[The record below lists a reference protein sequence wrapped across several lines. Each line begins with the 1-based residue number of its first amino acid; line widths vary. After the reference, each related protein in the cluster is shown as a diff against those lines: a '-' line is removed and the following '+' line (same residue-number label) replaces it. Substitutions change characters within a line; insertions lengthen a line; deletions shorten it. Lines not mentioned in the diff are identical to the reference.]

1 MQHPT
6 KNSLTHSAVNTEK
19 YSTLHQANNFLDVQ
33 VRVEDP
39 DDHLPRDGA
48 AGVHGEPLDHRLL
61 DTEAVREVRET
72 HVCRTKL

>member
-1 MQHPT
+1 MCQMSHF
-6 KNSLTHSAVNTEK
+6 
-19 YSTLHQANNFLDVQ
+19 LHLQ
-33 VRVEDP
+33 VRLEDP

-48 AGVHGEPLDHRLL
+48 AGVHGQPLDHRLM